1 MTSSHSSAGSEESEE
16 LCVLVA
22 YEEVAPTKTK
32 EQLIKEQLQEL
43 YDYKFPVFEPPE
55 DDPSGKLAYL
65 DACENLHKESFM
77 KFPTKSVA
85 QRIYDGKELLDL
97 SFFGLRKKGSIAL
110 AAALRVNLSIKTL
123 TLVGNHITPTG
134 GMEIARSLSESKT
147 VTSLDFSQNR
157 LGARDPGETV
167 RGGAVVSELLR
178 TGNIL
183 KTLLLRE
190 NGLGDQHVAEFVEA
204 AIDNTELYSLD
215 LSFNKIGYLGAMDL
229 AQIFSRNADL
239 REINLEWNQFQTM
252 GSCYILK
259 EGLLVNNTIKR
270 FNLSSDGLDDTCA
283 QLVGRIIGENAIE
296 EIIIAHNRIGPSGAE
311 AIAKGLLATSALT
324 TLNLDDNP
332 LQSEG
337 CSALIRVAA
346 EAGTLKHLSLQHCR
360 CSAEVVSEAEK
371 LVREVRQD
379 IVILISEDCCPQKSN
394 VDI

>member
-1 MTSSHSSAGSEESEE
+1 MASSNTSVASEESEE
-16 LCVLVA
+16 LCVLLA

-43 YDYKFPVFEPPE
+43 YDYEFPVPEPPE

-65 DACENLHKESFM
+65 DACEQLHKESFM
-77 KFPTKSVA
+77 KFPTESVA
-85 QRIYDGKELLDL
+85 RRICDGKESLDL
-97 SFFGLRKKGSIAL
+97 SFFGLRKKGTIAL

-123 TLVGNHITPTG
+123 SLVGNHMTPAG
-134 GMEIARSLSESKT
+134 GMELARALSESRT
-147 VTSLDFSQNR
+147 VTSLDLSQNK
-157 LGARDPGETV
+157 LGGRDPGETV

-183 KTLLLRE
+183 KTLSLRD
-190 NGLGDQHVAEFVEA
+190 NGLSDQHVAEFVEA
-204 AIDNTELYSLD
+204 ATDNTELNSLD
-215 LSFNKIGYLGAMDL
+215 LSFNKIGYLGAIDV
-229 AQIFSRNADL
+229 AQILSRNADL

-296 EIIIAHNRIGPSGAE
+296 EIIIAHNRIGPGGAE
-311 AIAKGLLATSALT
+311 AIAKGLMATSALT

-337 CSALIRVAA
+337 CSALIRVAV
-346 EAGTLKHLSLQHCR
+346 EAATLKHLSLQQCR
-360 CSAEVVSEAEK
+360 CSAEVVGEAER
-371 LVREVRQD
+371 LTREVRQD
-379 IVILISEDCCPQKSN
+379 IVILISEDCCPKE
-394 VDI
+394 VM